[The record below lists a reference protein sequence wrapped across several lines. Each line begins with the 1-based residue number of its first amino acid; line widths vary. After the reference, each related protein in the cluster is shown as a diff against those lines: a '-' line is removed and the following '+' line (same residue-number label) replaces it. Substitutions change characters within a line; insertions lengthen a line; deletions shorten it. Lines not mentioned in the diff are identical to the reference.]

1 VQHLSMFD
9 FVAVSG
15 DKNGRMIEFVDHLH
29 EHFVTP
35 VDVHGGS
42 YWPPSAPGGGSEIVS
57 RTLADYSYP
66 DGPVWSGTSPALTT
80 QH

>member
-15 DKNGRMIEFVDHLH
+15 DKDGRMIEFVDHLH

-35 VDVHGGS
+35 VDVHEGS
-42 YWPPSAPGGGSEIVS
+42 YWPPSAPGGGSEMIGRS
-57 RTLADYSYP
+57 LAEYTFP
-66 DGPVWSGTSPALTT
+66 DGPAWAAAPLTT
-80 QH
+80 TSKY